1 MNVEKVEHNIVWLI
15 DPVHSMIRFETKYL
29 LITSV
34 SGWFTKFEGTVV
46 TPSEDFNDSQIKLTV
61 YTNSIY
67 TGNEERDHHLRS
79 SDFFDA
85 KKYPTL
91 SFQSSFVTIKDS
103 KVAVVGDLRIKD
115 VTETIEIEAN
125 YVGSAR
131 DPMGNLKAGFEM
143 STTLNRKDFGIS
155 WNKVFDQ
162 ASVLLSEEVKVFCN
176 IQLLKLS

>member
-1 MNVEKVEHNIVWLI
+1 
-15 DPVHSMIRFETKYL
+15 
-29 LITSV
+29 
-34 SGWFTKFEGTVV
+34 
-46 TPSEDFNDSQIKLTV
+46 
-61 YTNSIY
+61 
-67 TGNEERDHHLRS
+67 
-79 SDFFDA
+79 
-85 KKYPTL
+85 
-91 SFQSSFVTIKDS
+91 
-103 KVAVVGDLRIKD
+103 VAVVGDLRIKD